1 MFRYCSLY
9 NLFDAEPQLKPLWIA
24 KYIMCK
30 GTHAFF
36 KQKLIF
42 DWQHNSAQQCPCQKY
57 ERYLKQKKE
66 MKYQTLKF
74 ILITTIQFK

>member
-9 NLFDAEPQLKPLWIA
+9 NLFDAEPQLMPLWIA
-24 KYIMCK
+24 KYIMYK

-57 ERYLKQKKE
+57 ERYLKHKKRDE
-66 MKYQTLKF
+66 ISNIEIHSYNNN
-74 ILITTIQFK
+74 TI